1 MLGLI
6 QIKYGQDTN
15 DNPLFFSVNPSVVG
29 SSFTGPTGFY
39 LFLNAVNTTNIQPTA
54 GNYSTKLSFN
64 APNSTTAQAM
74 GDSWMSAVNS
84 LILEP
89 QIISL
94 DFFSQGCTFEQ
105 IVVGTP

>member
-1 MLGLI
+1 MFGLI
-6 QIKYGQDTN
+6 QIKYAKDSN
-15 DNPLFFSVNPSVVG
+15 NNPLFLALNPGGVG
-29 SSFTGPTGFY
+29 STFTGPTGFY
-39 LFLNAVNTTNIQPTA
+39 LYLNAVNTVNTLPTA
-54 GNYSTKLSFN
+54 DNYSTKLSFH
-64 APNSTTAQAM
+64 APNQATAQAM

-105 IVVGTP
+105 IILGTP